1 MEEDLCRHDERASR
15 KLTPNDQKI
24 TLILVK

>member
-1 MEEDLCRHDERASR
+1 MEEDLCRHDKRASG

-24 TLILVK
+24 ILILVK